1 MSSAEGEEHMS
12 KAKAKSDNLPP
23 LQKLIVLYFAKN
35 KPKTINETV
44 KALGKSYKP
53 TWIAFNSLEEKKL
66 IVKTGTKDYRG
77 QEYPRFWLTDEGMI
91 LALMDG
97 ADASKLLAETK
108 ILYPDAEVAHIFLE
122 VIPLFDHEVL
132 KMTYGYAKGKGKL
145 EFAEVAQITLSGA
158 LSGMEIETGKRVAN
172 VLKKHPTHYA
182 ALKMVVQEMINTLNQ
197 LIEE

>member
-1 MSSAEGEEHMS
+1 MSIAKGEEHMS
-12 KAKAKSDNLPP
+12 KAKTKSDNLPP

-35 KPKTINETV
+35 EPKTINETV
-44 KALGKSYKP
+44 QALGKSYKP

-66 IVKTGTKDYRG
+66 IVKTGAKDYRG
-77 QEYPRFWLTDEGMI
+77 QKYPRFWLTDEGMI

-97 ADASKLLAETK
+97 ADANKLLAETK
-108 ILYPDAEVAHIFLE
+108 LLYPNAEVAHIFLE
-122 VIPLFDHEVL
+122 IIPLFDPEVL

-158 LSGMEIETGKRVAN
+158 LSGMEIETGKKVAN

-197 LIEE
+197 LIQD